1 MVESSISRRRAAMWW
16 RVVDLEGGQP
26 CDGE

>member
-1 MVESSISRRRAAMWW
+1 MVESSRSRRRAAMWW

-26 CDGE
+26 CGGE